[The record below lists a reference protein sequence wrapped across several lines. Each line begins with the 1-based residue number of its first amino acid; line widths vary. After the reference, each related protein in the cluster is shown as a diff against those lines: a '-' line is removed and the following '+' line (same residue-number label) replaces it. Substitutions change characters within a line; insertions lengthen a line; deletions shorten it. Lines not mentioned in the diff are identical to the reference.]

1 MFKWKGT
8 NEQTMNCITG
18 YTEKIQMEQPRPHYE
33 MESGDIYTYFDNYDI
48 KIYEFVKGN
57 LLFA

>member
-1 MFKWKGT
+1 
-8 NEQTMNCITG
+8 
-18 YTEKIQMEQPRPHYE
+18 MEQPRPHYE

>member
-1 MFKWKGT
+1 MKRNKRT
-8 NEQTMNCITG
+8 NNELYNRLHG
-18 YTEKIQMEQPRPHYE
+18 KIQMEQPRPHYE